1 MGRHFWR
8 TSIWRQLGLILTLL
22 CTSMAAQASE
32 LTCPTDAHGPARTP
46 GLILPSE
53 QGPAYGTMQ
62 YRLGAAGFA
71 PKQIA
76 LTFDDGP
83 DPETTPRVLAIL
95 DQHCIKATFFLVGLY
110 AEKHPDLVR
119 LIAAHGHTI
128 GTHSFTHPN
137 LRHLSFAAATREIT
151 RGFSAAETALAIA
164 PPGDQARLAPFFRF
178 PGLNDK
184 TSLRGWLGER
194 NIATVS
200 CDFGADDWKRINA
213 NQVYA
218 RALKN
223 IDLIG
228 RGILIL
234 HDTKPHTADMLS
246 RLIVTL
252 RARGYT
258 FVQLLPTP
266 EARTRAAEVPGA
278 LLHEVP
284 ILAQGETSTA
294 VDASSPSLEPTH
306 PLR

>member
-1 MGRHFWR
+1 MGRRFW
-8 TSIWRQLGLILTLL
+8 QVAGLTFTML
-22 CTSMAAQASE
+22 CLSMAARASE
-32 LTCPTDAHGPARTP
+32 ATCPTDPHGPAITP
-46 GLILPSE
+46 SLILPSE

-62 YRLGAAGFA
+62 YRAGGAGFA

-110 AEKHPDLVR
+110 AEKRPDLVR

-137 LRHLSFAAATREIT
+137 LRHLSYAAAEREIT
-151 RGFSAAETALAIA
+151 RGFGAAEAALASA
-164 PPGDQARLAPFFRF
+164 PPSDQARLAPFFRF

-184 TSLRGWLGER
+184 KSMRAWLGER

-200 CDFGADDWKRINA
+200 CDFGADDWKHINA
-213 NQVYA
+213 SQVYS

-223 IDLIG
+223 IDQLG

-258 FVQLLPTP
+258 FVQLQPAP

-284 ILAQGETSTA
+284 MIAQGETSTSLE
-294 VDASSPSLEPTH
+294 ASSPTLEPTH